1 MGAAA
6 FQNEVI
12 NQLSEAYLL
21 HQQRQLREKGVHNW
35 RIAPDHYRDELQK
48 VKAYITTHNV
58 YGVDLNPTAIEL
70 GKLSLWLNVIH
81 KDMETP
87 FFANRLTV
95 GNAVI
100 GAWLKVYSKNQF
112 YGISD
117 RYGSKLKPNK
127 WWECA
132 PHKVKFFK
140 NSVNRSVNEVYH
152 FLLPDANML
161 GVRSIKEQKE
171 LHPNEDRRMG
181 TILKDWIA
189 PIGAYEFQI
198 LQRIS
203 AKIDILL
210 KEHFIDQLTIEKYTN
225 NRKEV
230 WDGIDHSAQESLFKI
245 EEQVESYAQKQR
257 LYDTRYGHNNAYRK
271 LKLVMDYW
279 CALWFWSYDDTLSLP
294 TREEYWKDI
303 EALLAVDNERLDR
316 RTRLAL
322 ERTGKGMLAEDDTE
336 FNRITDEEAQIVAR
350 TQEELLTE
358 ARGSRSLFADDDP
371 MRFKIVARLSER
383 YHFFHPMLDTDSTVI
398 ENFLGISLD
407 DDYSPKEMIT
417 ALELIMPKLEEL
429 YNTRVR
435 HYVVKK
441 HTLLVCEQFE
451 KYAFAFDNK
460 CMNMDLMRLVL
471 AIHDIGKAIDRSTQ
485 HEHTLSLVRELW
497 ENTPFTEHEFNL
509 VEVLLR
515 DDHLGSYFQN
525 KYELSDLKEEIVA
538 NATELKMSPSILL
551 QYKMIL
557 YQCDIASYTKDAGGL
572 KYLEH
577 MFVYENGEKAFD
589 EENGIIAMS
598 EEYADRYVNLKESIN
613 E

>member
-1 MGAAA
+1 MRLIK
-6 FQNEVI
+6 NEFDF
-12 NQLSEAYLL
+12 SELKDYQIICYDHEETEILKSL
-21 HQQRQLREKGVHNW
+21 FCDDPICEHIYSIYDSEDVFEHENPPLKFEKS
-35 RIAPDHYRDELQK
+35 DERLK
-48 VKAYITTHNV
+48 ITTSYNGD
-58 YGVDLNPTAIEL
+58 Y
-70 GKLSLWLNVIH
+70 
-81 KDMETP
+81 M
-87 FFANRLTV
+87 
-95 GNAVI
+95 
-100 GAWLKVYSKNQF
+100 
-112 YGISD
+112 
-117 RYGSKLKPNK
+117 
-127 WWECA
+127 
-132 PHKVKFFK
+132 
-140 NSVNRSVNEVYH
+140 
-152 FLLPDANML
+152 
-161 GVRSIKEQKE
+161 
-171 LHPNEDRRMG
+171 
-181 TILKDWIA
+181 
-189 PIGAYEFQI
+189 FQI
-198 LQRIS
+198 
-203 AKIDILL
+203 
-210 KEHFIDQLTIEKYTN
+210 E
-225 NRKEV
+225 
-230 WDGIDHSAQESLFKI
+230 SAQINKI
-245 EEQVESYAQKQR
+245 RVFNPASQIKAVKSHVMQIRDNVSVEC
-257 LYDTRYGHNNAYRK
+257 G
-271 LKLVMDYW
+271 
-279 CALWFWSYDDTLSLP
+279 
-294 TREEYWKDI
+294 
-303 EALLAVDNERLDR
+303 
-316 RTRLAL
+316 
-322 ERTGKGMLAEDDTE
+322 DTE
-336 FNRITDEEAQIVAR
+336 FEVYYVNMSPRAR
-350 TQEELLTE
+350 SPRWLVYKYSPNKAEI
-358 ARGSRSLFADDDP
+358 
-371 MRFKIVARLSER
+371 KN
-383 YHFFHPMLDTDSTVI
+383 TDSTVI